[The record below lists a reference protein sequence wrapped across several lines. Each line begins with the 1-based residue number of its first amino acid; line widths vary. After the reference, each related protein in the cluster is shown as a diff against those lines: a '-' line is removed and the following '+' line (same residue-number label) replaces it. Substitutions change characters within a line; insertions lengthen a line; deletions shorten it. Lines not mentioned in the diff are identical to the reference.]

1 MHDVNDMRQHVI
13 GALDGVDQGISGN
26 AIDQCHRR
34 IHVYARAI
42 EHFEYSLLTQ
52 IS

>member
-26 AIDQCHRR
+26 AIDQCTD
-34 IHVYARAI
+34 VSMSML
-42 EHFEYSLLTQ
+42 EL
-52 IS
+52 